1 MRTPLNHFWSTRADH
16 AALQSLWDEGVTGHV
31 TLLGETQFRA
41 LLSRSHCGANDAAT
55 AIERTCGAGDGG
67 ERLVRY
73 ELEKDEYGLGNL
85 RALGSGD
92 AYLDIGGHIGLPVI
106 KMAARFPLLHIV
118 CVEPMPEN
126 YVFIKWN
133 LLRALGTRN
142 HSVVVLN
149 RAVSSAS
156 GESLQLSY
164 MPNASTNSGGFKDE
178 GLYKWAIQ
186 HTVQTISLAEVLYRH
201 IGARRVRL
209 LKLDCEGC
217 EWQAVAALS
226 DAQFD
231 ALFQPRKERAAIEPH
246 LAGASV
252 GELHFISSCPQD
264 VTPARRKK
272 LACDDAFAQRTCAG
286 EQQMHGCCVTY
297 GRLCPAHLRRKDMGF
312 AEASEGKFGRIPW
325 SPTKQ
330 PAFGSECHSIGKWM
344 RREGWRSCTKADREI
359 STTMMSETMERG
371 APSTGSSNKWNDD
384 DGGHAND
391 DDADGNEPILGQRT
405 ELPQP
410 KGAPPRTKL
419 PQARGAPP
427 RALALDLTLAVL
439 AGVVL
444 WRFLPPMRVCQALVS
459 DTVDMWCI

>member
-1 MRTPLNHFWSTRADH
+1 MRTQLNHFWSTRADH

-85 RALGSGD
+85 WALGSED

-164 MPNASTNSGGFKDE
+164 
-178 GLYKWAIQ
+178 
-186 HTVQTISLAEVLYRH
+186 V
-201 IGARRVRL
+201 
-209 LKLDCEGC
+209 
-217 EWQAVAALS
+217 
-226 DAQFD
+226 
-231 ALFQPRKERAAIEPH
+231 
-246 LAGASV
+246 
-252 GELHFISSCPQD
+252 SC
-264 VTPARRKK
+264 
-272 LACDDAFAQRTCAG
+272 
-286 EQQMHGCCVTY
+286 
-297 GRLCPAHLRRKDMGF
+297 LR
-312 AEASEGKFGRIPW
+312 
-325 SPTKQ
+325 
-330 PAFGSECHSIGKWM
+330 
-344 RREGWRSCTKADREI
+344 
-359 STTMMSETMERG
+359 
-371 APSTGSSNKWNDD
+371 
-384 DGGHAND
+384 
-391 DDADGNEPILGQRT
+391 
-405 ELPQP
+405 
-410 KGAPPRTKL
+410 
-419 PQARGAPP
+419 
-427 RALALDLTLAVL
+427 
-439 AGVVL
+439 
-444 WRFLPPMRVCQALVS
+444 
-459 DTVDMWCI
+459 